1 VGALLL
7 DRGAQAQPSTPKPVH
22 GASPLFYAVWTGNMG
37 TVARL
42 RAQGAPLNAKTQ
54 LAGILPISPMEM
66 AVFLHNVGVVRG
78 LAKAG
83 ADVNEV
89 DETGVSL
96 LTGAV
101 LGNDVPMARAL
112 ISLGAKVDLVDEHG
126 MTALMHAASVDFGD
140 TAMVELLLGSGSS
153 QGLKTKEG
161 LMAVDLARKYGHTAM
176 VRALS
181 QSRSA
186 N

>member
-1 VGALLL
+1 
-7 DRGAQAQPSTPKPVH
+7 
-22 GASPLFYAVWTGNMG
+22 
-37 TVARL
+37 
-42 RAQGAPLNAKTQ
+42 
-54 LAGILPISPMEM
+54 M
-66 AVFLHNVGVVRG
+66 AVFLHDVGMVQE

-83 ADVNEV
+83 ANLNEI

-96 LTGAV
+96 LTSAV

-112 ISLGAKVDLVDEHG
+112 VALGVKVDVVDEHG

-140 TAMVELLLGSGSS
+140 TAMVEFLAGSGATQSV
-153 QGLKTKEG
+153 KTKDG
-161 LMAVDLARKYGHTAM
+161 LTALDLARKYGHTAM
-176 VRALS
+176 VRVLS